1 MSGRHRQFAE
11 LVSQA
16 RRERIPP
23 LDVSAR
29 VAHSLQPRV
38 SARAAEWPLWIAAAL
53 SVTAALVMLGVALQQ
68 GVLFSDPL
76 ADCLRPF
83 VLVMQ

>member
-1 MSGRHRQFAE
+1 MSGRPRQFAE
-11 LVSQA
+11 LVAQA

-29 VAHSLQPRV
+29 VAHSIQPRI
-38 SARAAEWPLWIAAAL
+38 SPRATELPLWIAAAL
-53 SVTAALVMLGVALQQ
+53 SVTAALVILVVTLQQ

-76 ADCLRPF
+76 ADCWRPF